1 MNFEKLKRKT
11 HRFSFSFFILS
22 LYAGVF
28 VVYELSRVYGRNGF
42 MAKIWCCRRFQHAE
56 VFKIAPTKKDVLEEF
71 VLYNQCCSC
80 CKQPVLE
87 ILRADVD
94 ENILKPVRLNSK
106 NIQDFIKKMDVL
118 WKPRKF
124 AFPKSKISKFIL
136 NYNEFGK
143 INKCSKNLSGLT
155 IGRVE
160 TDPVINL
167 KSYKAHQQIGN
178 LKISL

>member
-1 MNFEKLKRKT
+1 
-11 HRFSFSFFILS
+11 
-22 LYAGVF
+22 
-28 VVYELSRVYGRNGF
+28 

-56 VFKIAPTKKDVLEEF
+56 VFKIAPTKKEVLEEF
-71 VLYNQCCSC
+71 ILYNQRCSC
-80 CKQPVLE
+80 CNKPVLE

-106 NIQDFIKKMDVL
+106 NIPNFIKNMEVL

-124 AFPKSKISKFIL
+124 SHSKNKISKFIL
-136 NYNEFGK
+136 DYNEFGK
-143 INKCSKNLSGLT
+143 IKKCSKNLSGLS
-155 IGRVE
+155 IGRIE

-167 KSYKAHQQIGN
+167 KNYKVYQQIGN